1 MKKAAI
7 ILGAALMLLLAVSP
21 VAMATGGNGP
31 DYDTCPKD
39 FMNVAD
45 VARFEEVIAEYKA
58 AIAELRGNP
67 NAFDQRLELKEAK
80 RDALLE
86 LVPEEFQ
93 DRFGNFNTE
102 PQQMRRGGAKN
113 NGN

>member
-1 MKKAAI
+1 MKKTAI
-7 ILGAALMLLLAVSP
+7 VLGAALILLLAVSP
-21 VAMATGGNGP
+21 VAMATNGNGP

-39 FMNVAD
+39 FMDAVD
-45 VARFEEVIAEYKA
+45 VARFEEIIDNYKA

-67 NAFDQRLELKEAK
+67 DAFDQRLELKEAK

-86 LVPEEFQ
+86 LVPTGFE

-102 PQQMRRGGAKN
+102 PQQMRRGGSKN

>member
-1 MKKAAI
+1 MKKTAI
-7 ILGAALMLLLAVSP
+7 ILGAALILLLAVSP

-39 FMNVAD
+39 FMDAAD
-45 VARFEEVIAEYKA
+45 VARFEEIIAEFRA

-67 NAFDQRLELKEAK
+67 DAFEQRLELKEAK
-80 RDALLE
+80 RYALLE

-93 DRFGNFNTE
+93 DRFNNFNTE
-102 PQQMRRGGAKN
+102 PQQMKRGGAKN